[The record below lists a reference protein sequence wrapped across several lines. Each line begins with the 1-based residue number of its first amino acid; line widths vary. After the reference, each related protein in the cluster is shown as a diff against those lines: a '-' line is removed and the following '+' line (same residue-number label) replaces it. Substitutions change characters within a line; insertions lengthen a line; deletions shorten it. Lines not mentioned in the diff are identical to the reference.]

1 MNNLQEHFQRE
12 LDIMRKSVDEDD
24 PLIIEP
30 YVDDIMKLLETFS
43 NEGHSGATAPLA
55 SAVIAQTIK
64 AVLGFQVLSPLTGE
78 DWEWNDISEIH
89 GSPLWQNKRDSGVFK
104 DKDGNCS
111 YATSI
116 VWVANDSW
124 DRFTGTLNGYRSS
137 NYIKE
142 FPFMPKTFFVEV
154 IREPYDENNPE
165 HKDLDVVETG
175 NIVNRTSGDFVYKIK
190 NPIQLEEVFN
200 YYNRKEDAITI

>member
-1 MNNLQEHFQRE
+1 MNSLQEHFQRE
-12 LDIMRKSVDEDD
+12 LDIMRKSADKDD

-30 YVDDIMKLLETFS
+30 YVDDIMKVLETFS

-55 SAVIAQTIK
+55 SAVLSQTIK
-64 AVLGFQVLSPLTGE
+64 AALGYQILSPLTGE
-78 DWEWNDISEIH
+78 DEEWHDITELH
-89 GSPLWQNKRDSGVFK
+89 GSQLWQNIRESGVFK
-104 DKDGNCS
+104 DEKGNCS

-116 VWVANDSW
+116 VWCAEEPW

-154 IREPYDENNPE
+154 IREPYDKDNPE
-165 HKDLDVVETG
+165 HQELDVVETG
-175 NIVNRTSGDFVYKIK
+175 NVVNRTEGDFVYKIK
-190 NPIQLEEVFN
+190 DPAQLEEVFN
-200 YYNRKEDAITI
+200 YYNKK